1 MGKLKTTGKK
11 PKAVTTK
18 KVSSSNKTTSRKPIK
33 LGGVPNQG
41 TVLQQ
46 EVVQ

>member
-11 PKAVTTK
+11 PKAVTSK
-18 KVSSSNKTTSRKPIK
+18 KVSANKTTSRKPIK

-46 EVVQ
+46 EEAH